1 MMRAAHPVRE
11 PRAGNDSAGTGPAL
25 HAMRCLAGDY
35 LTLTSVTSNTTAT
48 FGGKPVRGSAP

>member
-1 MMRAAHPVRE
+1 VRRESNAASDN
-11 PRAGNDSAGTGPAL
+11 AGARPAL
-25 HAMRCLAGDY
+25 RVDAIRLRDY